1 MSEITKMSDIH
12 TIVFKTSHAD
22 LPIERKLFPV
32 SARTL
37 NIFCNPEKY
46 GWAPAIRSDA
56 GIVNIEMRG
65 LGIDSSTILEFV
77 RTLRNGF
84 LDPRHIS
91 TEKMEHFAILMGAGD
106 EGCPFRKILENYRV
120 QQQQKKEK
128 KANRDNKE
136 RIALEMLRLCPRIPA
151 EDIDDLFYW
160 ELDNVAYARDHLSS
174 DEWVP
179 MGPCPAPSGI
189 GTGLYYYRK
198 RKPTVSSDI

>member
-65 LGIDSSTILEFV
+65 LGIDLSSILEFV

-84 LDPRHIS
+84 LDPRHYS
-91 TEKMEHFAILMGAGD
+91 MEKMEHFAILMGAGG
-106 EGCPFRKILENYRV
+106 EGCPFREIVDKHRA
-120 QQQQKKEK
+120 QCKQKKTKEEIK
-128 KANRDNKE
+128 ENKT
-136 RIALEMLRLCPRIPA
+136 LEMLRLCPTKPS
-151 EDIDDLFYW
+151 EDIYELFNW
-160 ELDNVAYARDHLSS
+160 ELATPIAARENLVLE
-174 DEWVP
+174 EWTP
-179 MGPCPAPSGI
+179 MGPCATPVGVGSGF
-189 GTGLYYYRK
+189 YYYRK

>member
-1 MSEITKMSDIH
+1 MSDIH
-12 TIVFKTSHAD
+12 TVVFETASGAV
-22 LPIERKLFPV
+22 PIERKLFPE

-37 NIFCNPEKY
+37 NIFCDPEKY
-46 GWAPAIRSDA
+46 GWGPIVKSD
-56 GIVNIEMRG
+56 GIVYIKMKG
-65 LGIDSSTILEFV
+65 LAIGPPCILEFI

-84 LDPRHIS
+84 VDPRHIS

-106 EGCPFRKILENYRV
+106 EECPFRKILENYRV
-120 QQQQKKEK
+120 QQRQKKE
-128 KANRDNKE
+128 NRDNKE

-198 RKPTVSSDI
+198 RKPTVENTI